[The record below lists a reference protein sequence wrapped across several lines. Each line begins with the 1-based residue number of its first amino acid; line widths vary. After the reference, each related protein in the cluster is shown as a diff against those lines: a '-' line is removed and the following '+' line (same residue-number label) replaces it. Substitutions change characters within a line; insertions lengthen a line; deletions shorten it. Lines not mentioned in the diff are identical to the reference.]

1 MCYLFVLNQI
11 FLCNTGHLSLEIR
24 CCCASFLLKPSQNK
38 KDQKKFPAAPFLNTF
53 SQLPAVKKYSKNGA
67 VGNFFGPSYF
77 DPALVKFP
85 FKLTLFNLWSNP
97 VCSIGCTPIKFQNP
111 ILVKTNKHFSYQ
123 SNPGG
128 GFYPSR
134 RSSLATG
141 SISDLAKPTNWV
153 FVLPYL
159 LVHLSILMCN

>member
-1 MCYLFVLNQI
+1 MAWLGFELLTSMLEVESANHYTMDPSWWINNFLKYHKIKMISFVLCNI
-11 FLCNTGHLSLEIR
+11 FERIW
-24 CCCASFLLKPSQNK
+24 
-38 KDQKKFPAAPFLNTF
+38 
-53 SQLPAVKKYSKNGA
+53 YSECI
-67 VGNFFGPSYF
+67 
-77 DPALVKFP
+77 LVKFP
-85 FKLTLFNLWSNP
+85 FNLTLFNLWSDP